1 MEVKVLNIEGK
12 ESGKKIELN
21 DNIFNIE
28 PHEHAVYLDVKRIL
42 ANRRQGTHK
51 AKEKSELSGSTRKLF
66 RQKGTGRA
74 RAGSIKN
81 PLYRGGARIFG
92 PRPRKYTQKLNK
104 KVIALARRSA
114 LSQKVLNNELF
125 IIENFEFDAPKVKN
139 ILQVKQNLK
148 INDKKATFVFKN
160 KNNNVFLSARNLEDT
175 KVLTTSELNTY
186 TILNNK
192 ALVLTT
198 DTVEYLNTILANNTK

>member
-12 ESGKKIELN
+12 ESGKTIQLN

-104 KVIALARRSA
+104 KVVALARCSA
-114 LSQKVLNNELF
+114 LSQKLRNNEL
-125 IIENFEFDAPKVKN
+125 IIVEHFEFDSPKVKN
-139 ILQVKQNLK
+139 MLQVKQNLN
-148 INDKKATFVFKN
+148 INDKKSTFVFKN
-160 KNNNVFLSARNLEDT
+160 KNNNVFLSARNLQDT

-198 DTVEYLNTILANNTK
+198 ETVEYLNTILANNSK

>member
-28 PHEHAVYLDVKRIL
+28 PHEHSVYLDVKRIL

-114 LSQKVLNNELF
+114 LSQKLRNNELL

-139 ILQVKQNLK
+139 ILQVKQNLN

-198 DTVEYLNTILANNTK
+198 ETVEYLNTILANNTK

>member
-12 ESGKKIELN
+12 ESGKTIQLN

-104 KVIALARRSA
+104 KVVALARCSA
-114 LSQKVLNNELF
+114 LSQKLRNNEL
-125 IIENFEFDAPKVKN
+125 IIVEHFEFDSPKVKN
-139 ILQVKQNLK
+139 MLQVKQNLK
-148 INDKKATFVFKN
+148 INDKKSTFVFKN
-160 KNNNVFLSARNLEDT
+160 KNNNVFLSARNLQDT

-198 DTVEYLNTILANNTK
+198 ETVEYLNTILANNSK

>member
-28 PHEHAVYLDVKRIL
+28 PHEHSVYLDVKRIL

-51 AKEKSELSGSTRKLF
+51 AKEKSELPGSTRKLF

-114 LSQKVLNNELF
+114 LSQKLRNNELL

-139 ILQVKQNLK
+139 ILQVKQNLN

-198 DTVEYLNTILANNTK
+198 ETVEYLNTILANNTK

>member
-12 ESGKKIELN
+12 ESGKTIQLN

-92 PRPRKYTQKLNK
+92 PRRRKYTQKLNK
-104 KVIALARRSA
+104 KVVALARCSA
-114 LSQKVLNNELF
+114 LSQKLRNNEL
-125 IIENFEFDAPKVKN
+125 IIVEHFEFDSPKVKN
-139 ILQVKQNLK
+139 MLQVKQNLK
-148 INDKKATFVFKN
+148 INDKKSTFVFKN
-160 KNNNVFLSARNLEDT
+160 KNNNVFLSARNLQDT

-198 DTVEYLNTILANNTK
+198 ETVEYLNTILANNSK